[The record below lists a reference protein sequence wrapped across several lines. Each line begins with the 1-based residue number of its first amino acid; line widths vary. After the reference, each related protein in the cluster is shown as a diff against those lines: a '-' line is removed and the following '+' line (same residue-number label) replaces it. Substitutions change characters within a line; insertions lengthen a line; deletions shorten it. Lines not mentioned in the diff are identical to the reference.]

1 MRLPFDLKKVRKDK
15 KEIQMSNLIPFQFEG
30 RAIRVVTDDSGEP
43 LFVGRD
49 ICEALGYVDA
59 TTAIRNHCKGVQKQ
73 RPLQTAGG
81 LQEMR
86 VLSEPDVLRLIVN
99 CTLPAAQ
106 AFERLV
112 FEEILPSIRKTG
124 GYQVKSAKVGNGKGG
139 ANRLTDARA
148 IDFIGNM
155 VAKVPGVRAEVVA
168 AIKLN
173 MMEECIGI
181 PVTQFRI
188 ALPSTPIEKMVRLNP
203 TQIGERIGSKSNIKI
218 SAQRVNQCLLLL
230 GLQRKSESGWVITEI
245 GAKYGESRPFQ
256 ASNKHVGDQI
266 DWHESIIEV
275 VESELAKAPL
285 SVVKLSVAT
294 QSAQGALV

>member
-1 MRLPFDLKKVRKDK
+1 
-15 KEIQMSNLIPFQFEG
+15 MSNLIPFQFEG

-43 LFVGRD
+43 MFVGKD
-49 ICEALGYVDA
+49 ICEALGYADA
-59 TTAIRNHCKGVQKQ
+59 KTAIRNHCKGVQKQ
-73 RPLQTAGG
+73 HPLQTAGG
-81 LQEMR
+81 IQEMR

-106 AFERLV
+106 AFEQLV

-124 GYQVKSAKVGNGKGG
+124 GYQVKTVKVGNSKRGDNK
-139 ANRLTDARA
+139 LTDARA

-155 VAKVPGVRAEVVA
+155 VAKVPGVRADVVA

-181 PVTQFRI
+181 PATQFRI
-188 ALPSTPIEKMVRLNP
+188 ALPSTSIEKMVRLNP
-203 TQIGERIGSKSNIKI
+203 TQIGERIGSKTNVKI

-230 GLQRKSESGWVITEI
+230 GLQRKSESGWVITET

-266 DWHESIIEV
+266 DWYESVIEV
-275 VESELAKAPL
+275 VESEMAKSPL
-285 SVVKLSVAT
+285 SVVKSVVA
-294 QSAQGALV
+294 AQISQGTLV